1 MAKLVDKYRP
11 RRLSQII
18 GQEKTTSRLEAMLRR
33 GALGGSAVWI
43 EGPSGTGKTSIA
55 QCLARALG
63 AGPDN
68 AVRYSELD
76 GDKCRAEI
84 VRDLDAAALEVNRA
98 VRSFGHVEQAHVW
111 VVNEAH
117 AMTARAVQAWL
128 TLLDGRLPAAWT
140 VVFTTTESR
149 EDLFGNFAGP
159 FASRVVAF
167 RLTSQG
173 LSERFARFARAV
185 AVREGLDGRDL
196 TAYARLV
203 KDEKNNLRAVL
214 QRIDSGAMMAAD

>member
-18 GQEKTTSRLEAMLRR
+18 GQEKTTSRLSAMLRR

-68 AVRYSELD
+68 AVRYSEID
-76 GDKCRAEI
+76 GDKCGAEI
-84 VRDLDAAALEVNRA
+84 VRDLDAAALAVNRA
-98 VRSFGHVEQAHVW
+98 VKCFGHVEPAHVW

-117 AMTARAVQAWL
+117 AMTPRAVQAWL

-140 VVFTTTESR
+140 IIFTTTEAR
-149 EDLFGNFAGP
+149 ADLFGD
-159 FASRVVAF
+159 FASPFGSRVASF

-173 LSERFARFARAV
+173 LSERFARFVYRV
-185 AVREGLDGRDL
+185 AGREGLNGAPFERYL
-196 TAYARLV
+196 RLA
-203 KDEKNNLRAVL
+203 KDEKNNARGMLNVVET
-214 QRIDSGAMMAAD
+214 GALSA